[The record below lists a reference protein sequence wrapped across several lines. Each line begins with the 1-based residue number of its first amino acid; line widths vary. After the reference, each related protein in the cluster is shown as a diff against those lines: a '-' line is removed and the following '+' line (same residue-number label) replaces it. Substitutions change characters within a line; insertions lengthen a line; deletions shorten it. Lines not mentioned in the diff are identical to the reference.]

1 MENLINLPVKPIT
14 TEVIDSVQKIL
25 GYTELHPEVVEKI
38 LDISLRVDAQD
49 KQMLEF
55 ESVVDQVK
63 GFTMDEVKKLIDMKK
78 EEQVDTE
85 FSLGLARPAPCLQF

>member
-1 MENLINLPVKPIT
+1 MPVKPLT
-14 TEVIDSVQKIL
+14 NEVITSVQDIL

-55 ESVVDQVK
+55 EEIVDNVK
-63 GFTMDEVKKLIDMKK
+63 GFTMDEVKKLIEMKK
-78 EEQVDTE
+78 
-85 FSLGLARPAPCLQF
+85 